1 MTVSTRQRIID
12 AARQAFNEQRYGK
25 VTLMGLAA
33 QLGMTKGNLWYHFR
47 EKSALLAAISEAYLE
62 RVAKR
67 ERLGAEPGQSLKSYV
82 NFLRV
87 LTREIQD
94 FRFMYRDQADYGE
107 HSDNLMARLPAIYD
121 RVLEQFEDFYRAM
134 AAEGRMTLEPEM
146 LRATALNAV
155 LVLRYFLEFARERG
169 EPDTESERIIDR
181 AMYQHLTLLQ
191 GRLIPAASEYLHSE
205 LISGPVLPPS

>member
-1 MTVSTRQRIID
+1 M
-12 AARQAFNEQRYGK
+12 